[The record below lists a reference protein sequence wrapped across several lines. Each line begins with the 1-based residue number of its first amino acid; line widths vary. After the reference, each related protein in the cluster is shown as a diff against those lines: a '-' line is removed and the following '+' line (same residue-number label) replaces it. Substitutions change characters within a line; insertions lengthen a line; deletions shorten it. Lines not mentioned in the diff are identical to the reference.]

1 MQKAKAIT
9 NDIVENTYT
18 QKMILKILVSL
29 LLIIF
34 FVYVYFIG
42 SITFNV
48 LARRSLENNLKVLGA
63 EVSQLEIAYLN
74 KTNEI
79 NKNYVLSL
87 GFVENEPDIFIIR
100 SSSDRVAV
108 R

>member
-29 LLIIF
+29 LLIVF

-48 LARRSLENNLKVLGA
+48 LARRSLENNLKVLGG

-87 GFVENEPDIFIIR
+87 GFVENEPDIFVTR
-100 SSSDRVAV
+100 SSSDQVAV